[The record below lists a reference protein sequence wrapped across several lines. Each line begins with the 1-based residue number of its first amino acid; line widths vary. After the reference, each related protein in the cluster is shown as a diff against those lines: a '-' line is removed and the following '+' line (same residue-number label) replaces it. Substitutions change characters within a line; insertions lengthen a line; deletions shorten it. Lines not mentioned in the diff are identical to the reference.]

1 MSIEKFE
8 RRGVM
13 LGPVGDTLTPSAH
26 AFRVFDGQS
35 FTEGDVQ
42 ESNEDRTYFG
52 ASPFDFTNT
61 RGGFEGTCFLTFPAL
76 PGAAGAPGQSPHRR
90 ALLPAAME
98 EILDAPRSTTT
109 YRPISDNIP
118 FVQAIFHHAGRRLRV
133 PSGSANITGGKLEI
147 GQRPTFQLRVQ
158 GKYEAV
164 VLEDVPTTYDLAAF
178 AREALARDDN
188 TEMWCLIW
196 DQPGNT
202 SRRVDLAGKML
213 SVDGGNEV
221 NTDEYTGLAIT
232 EVTDRDPR
240 FQARFAVRQ
249 LDAIVPETIRDQG
262 TRVEFHFR
270 QYAADGR
277 YVEIYAQGQ
286 VEQVAVEDVQGR
298 ANYMLTGRA
307 IPQLAGSEWRLTF
320 GESFRIATAT
330 LPGAVDD
337 EAYTTTLATA
347 GNGEG
352 AITWSVHAGT
362 LPAGLTLNA
371 STGVLSGTP
380 SAPGSSTFTIRA
392 VDSRSG
398 TPRSTLRQYTLVV
411 AP

>member
-26 AFRVFDGQS
+26 AFRVFDGSS

-61 RGGFEGTCFLTFPAL
+61 RGGFEGTCFLTLPTL

-98 EILDAPRSTTT
+98 EVLDANRSTTT

-118 FVQAIFHHAGRRLRV
+118 FVQAVFHHAGRRLRV
-133 PSGSANITGGKLEI
+133 PSGSANVTGAKLEI
-147 GQRPTFQLRVQ
+147 GQRPTFQLRLQ
-158 GKYEAV
+158 GKYLPINTES
-164 VLEDVPTTYDLAAF
+164 VPTDYDLSAF

-188 TEMWCLIW
+188 TEMWCLIY
-196 DQPGNT
+196 DQAGNT

-221 NTDEYTGLAIT
+221 QTDEYTGLAIT

-249 LDAIVPETIRDQG
+249 ADAIVPETIRDAG
-262 TRVEFHFR
+262 TRVEFWFR
-270 QYAADGR
+270 QYAPDGR

-298 ANYMLTGRA
+298 ANYMLTCRA
-307 IPQLAGSEWRLTF
+307 IPQLAGTEWALAF
-320 GESFRIATAT
+320 GESFRISNASLAAGEVSEAYTAT
-330 LPGAVDD
+330 L
-337 EAYTTTLATA
+337 TSA
-347 GNGEG
+347 GNGSG
-352 AITWSVHAGT
+352 TLTWSVHAGT

-371 STGVLSGTP
+371 ASGAITGTP
-380 SAPGSSTFTIRA
+380 SAAGTSNVTFRV
-392 VDSRSG
+392 VDSRAG
-398 TPRSTLRQYTLVV
+398 TPRSALRQYALTI